1 MAAFRHLN
9 EMPKT
14 ACHDDIRDSRAA
26 VAGFVARLHHAPVSG
41 RTLDALCKQGTL
53 LTLGKGEDIP
63 LLTGQGT
70 VACICEGATK
80 LIATASRQRE
90 QIVAFHFRGDLVS
103 IPQSGEHAYSM
114 KALKDSEVL
123 LFAAE
128 AFLKIARGDPG
139 LLEATLVRTQ
149 TALFRCRDKAV
160 GLGRKSASERMASFL
175 MIMAERIGTN
185 EGGGCLLDLPMS
197 RRDIGDSLGL
207 TIETVSRQI
216 GEFREL
222 GLAETDGRSRIFLP
236 DLKTLSIYTG
246 HV

>member
-1 MAAFRHLN
+1 MPKAAFQ
-9 EMPKT
+9 
-14 ACHDDIRDSRAA
+14 DDIRIARAA
-26 VAGFVARLHHAPVSG
+26 VTDFIARLQHGQVSG
-41 RTLDALCKQGTL
+41 KTLDALCRQGRL
-53 LTLGKGEDIP
+53 LTPGRGEDIP
-63 LLTGQGT
+63 LLAGHGS

-103 IPQSGEHAYSM
+103 IPPSGEHAYSM

-123 LFAAE
+123 LFDAE
-128 AFLKIARGDPG
+128 TFLKIARGDPG

-149 TALFRCRDKAV
+149 TALYRCRDKAV

-216 GEFREL
+216 GELREL

-236 DLKTLSIYTG
+236 DLKTLNIYTG

>member
-1 MAAFRHLN
+1 MLKADFPVEN
-9 EMPKT
+9 SDP
-14 ACHDDIRDSRAA
+14 RAA
-26 VAGFVARLHHAPVSG
+26 IADFFANLHLGEIST
-41 RTLDALCKQGTL
+41 RTLDSLGAQGRL
-53 LTLGKGEDIP
+53 LHARKGEDIP
-63 LLTGQGT
+63 LHAGHDT
-70 VACICEGATK
+70 VAFICEGATK

-114 KALKDSEVL
+114 KALRDSGAV

-128 AFLKIARGDPG
+128 AFLKIARDDPG
-139 LLEATLVRTQ
+139 LLEAMLIRTQ
-149 TALFRCRDKAV
+149 TALYRCRDKAV
-160 GLGRKSASERMASFL
+160 ALGKKSAQERMASFL
-175 MIMAERIGTN
+175 MIMAERIGTR

-216 GEFREL
+216 GELREL

>member
-1 MAAFRHLN
+1 MSRTVSQSDTCEA
-9 EMPKT
+9 
-14 ACHDDIRDSRAA
+14 RAA
-26 VAGFVARLHHAPVSG
+26 VAGFVARLQGGPVPT
-41 RTLDALCKQGTL
+41 RTIDALSRQGIL
-53 LTLGKGEDIP
+53 LAPGRGQFIP
-63 LLTGQGT
+63 LLAGKET
-70 VACICEGATK
+70 VAFICEGATK

-114 KALKDSEVL
+114 KALRDSSVL

-128 AFLKIARGDPG
+128 AFLKIARGDLG
-139 LLEATLVRTQ
+139 LLETTLIRTQ
-149 TALFRCRDKAV
+149 TALYRCRDKAV

-175 MIMAERIGTN
+175 MIMAERIGTR

-216 GEFREL
+216 GELREL

-246 HV
+246 HA

>member
-1 MAAFRHLN
+1 MS
-9 EMPKT
+9 KT
-14 ACHDDIRDSRAA
+14 ACHDDIRDVRAA
-26 VAGFVARLHHAPVSG
+26 VAGFIARLQHGPVSG
-41 RTLDALCKQGTL
+41 KTLDALCKQGRL
-53 LTLGKGEDIP
+53 LTPGKGDDIP
-63 LLTGQGT
+63 LMAGQGT
-70 VACICEGATK
+70 FACICEGATK

-90 QIVAFHFRGDLVS
+90 QIVAFHFMGDLVS

-114 KALKDSEVL
+114 KALRDSEVL
-123 LFAAE
+123 LFGAE

-149 TALFRCRDKAV
+149 TALYRCRDKAV
-160 GLGRKSASERMASFL
+160 ALGRKSASERMASFL

-216 GEFREL
+216 GELREL

-236 DLKTLSIYTG
+236 DLQNLSIYTG